1 MNIQTNTDAHAH
13 GVYVCMYVCVYVG
26 MYVCVYALHAHTH
39 ENPSVDRIHTKV
51 HTRSQHPDDHEA
63 VLARSVARGMLLAR
77 THPPDSGQ
85 TDRAM
90 LRYAAG
96 DLSAHYAQH
105 RDALASQSIS
115 AGNVATTASAVSAR
129 DHSAITAPPPL
140 FQDPNRTFVVIGEQ
154 PGLAEK
160 LRQGGG
166 SVTTRATA
174 DSAMQNTIVVLDL
187 DLESTTIDIL
197 RYGRCGAM
205 VVSSGACITS
215 HRRMRVLC
223 SEHTAMPTS
232 NDPQT
237 RLRRDQ
243 CPEWQC

>member
-1 MNIQTNTDAHAH
+1 
-13 GVYVCMYVCVYVG
+13 
-26 MYVCVYALHAHTH
+26 
-39 ENPSVDRIHTKV
+39 
-51 HTRSQHPDDHEA
+51 
-63 VLARSVARGMLLAR
+63 
-77 THPPDSGQ
+77 
-85 TDRAM
+85 M

-223 SEHTAMPTS
+223 SEHTAIPTS

>member
-1 MNIQTNTDAHAH
+1 MAAAATEAPI
-13 GVYVCMYVCVYVG
+13 
-26 MYVCVYALHAHTH
+26 ALGRRLA
-39 ENPSVDRIHTKV
+39 SVLLSLRTATPETPPAELTRLQSELRAVATEIRE
-51 HTRSQHPDDHEA
+51 RSQNPADIEA
-63 VLARSVARGMLLAR
+63 VLARSVLRNVLHARA
-77 THPPDSGQ
+77 HPHASGQ
-85 TDRAM
+85 TDRTM

-160 LRQGGG
+160 LRLGGG
-166 SVTTRATA
+166 SVTTQATA

-187 DLESTTIDIL
+187 ALASTTIDIL

-205 VVSSGACITS
+205 VVSSGACASPRTGA
-215 HRRMRVLC
+215 RVCCALNTQPC
-223 SEHTAMPTS
+223 
-232 NDPQT
+232 
-237 RLRRDQ
+237 
-243 CPEWQC
+243 